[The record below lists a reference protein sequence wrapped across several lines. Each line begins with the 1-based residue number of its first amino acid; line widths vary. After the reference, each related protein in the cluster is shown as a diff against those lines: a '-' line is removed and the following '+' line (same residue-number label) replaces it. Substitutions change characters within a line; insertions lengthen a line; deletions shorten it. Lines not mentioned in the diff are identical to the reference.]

1 MTTPATTS
9 ALDETTPAQ
18 RRRRRL
24 PDPFP
29 RLTDW
34 SLALGVGLGFL
45 TGLISLIS
53 GQPGDWLIFALHGAV
68 GFWLLAL
75 LWGKLRRTL
84 PRLLHPR
91 RWDRRTVLG
100 ALATLLVLLALGTGI
115 WWVFGGDAPPIVFNL
130 LGWHIALGFAL
141 TALVAL
147 HLLARAK
154 PLRSRDVR
162 GRRQALRFGAL
173 ALGGALLWPAQ
184 QLANQALRLP
194 GVAER
199 FTGSRDAGA
208 HTGNAFPSTSWVADA
223 PLPITPNSWRL
234 TIGGAVAHPYTL
246 TYADLLAHTD
256 RLDAIL
262 DCTSGF
268 YTLQTWQGARIGAL
282 LTAAHPHSDAIYVR
296 VVSITGYRWSLPI
309 AEANNALLATLV
321 EGEPLI
327 HDHGAPVRLVAPG
340 RRGFQWVKWV
350 TRIEALTTPD
360 PGELLAIHTSS
371 LTPAGRGE
379 R

>member
-1 MTTPATTS
+1 V
-9 ALDETTPAQ
+9 EE
-18 RRRRRL
+18 
-24 PDPFP
+24 
-29 RLTDW
+29 
-34 SLALGVGLGFL
+34 
-45 TGLISLIS
+45 
-53 GQPGDWLIFALHGAV
+53 
-68 GFWLLAL
+68 
-75 LWGKLRRTL
+75 
-84 PRLLHPR
+84 
-91 RWDRRTVLG
+91 
-100 ALATLLVLLALGTGI
+100 
-115 WWVFGGDAPPIVFNL
+115 
-130 LGWHIALGFAL
+130 HIAA
-141 TALVAL
+141 
-147 HLLARAK
+147 ARLQRLDIK
-154 PLRSRDVR
+154 EHR
-162 GRRQALRFGAL
+162 GRRNMLLHQMHRHVAPAEAGEEVLETAAEIGEAPDPEAHDAAGEPGRQRRPVGEDELYVALEHVARERAGL
-173 ALGGALLWPAQ
+173 RRQGMVGGDNGHHGDRGEELGLEILRARRQRRVEREPRHTVSQPLLWPAQ